1 MFIKIKKTAI
11 LSFFFVLLLS
21 CDMVIKD
28 FSENTSDN
36 SIKDTKISASTTTLR
51 PSSTTETTII
61 LSETTITTIIST
73 TTTTVDYRLQ
83 SLLINEWGDSSIS
96 NMDYIEIKH
105 FGTDESIINNMNF
118 SIRYGELNATRV
130 YLAYYVTD
138 SQINNKL
145 PTSGGVAIKPGEIF
159 LIVDKDVSD
168 SNLESIRNL
177 NNYRGKIFIST
188 EPTLIGTG
196 DRLSSNFALLADQ
209 NGNCW
214 SKTPLP
220 KVFSS
225 QVGVSG
231 YSYLARDYTNK
242 IGDTED
248 PAFWGNGPASR
259 QSAGIENAAFDDTIS
274 PSTTISST
282 TTVLPSTTILS
293 TTTVLSTTT
302 TISPS
307 TTVLSTTT
315 IPPITTVSSTTTI
328 LSSTTVLPTT
338 SSITISSTTTT
349 PSTTTTTLSNTNDLR
364 NLLINEWFDGGTNE
378 DYIEI
383 KNFGTRD
390 VVIDDTNFKVVFGS
404 NQATVAT
411 LHSFL
416 AEYEDNP
423 ANKIPTSNGTVIKS
437 GEIFLIVD
445 SDVSMD
451 NILTIRNWN
460 NFTGKIF
467 LSNEKNLIGHNDRL
481 SDNYAFLE
489 DIFENKWSITPDPAV
504 FKENVGY
511 STCSYIIRNF
521 DIYSG
526 SSKDPAS
533 WKNSTARRRTAGA
546 NNYSE

>member
-11 LSFFFVLLLS
+11 LSLFFVLLLS

-36 SIKDTKISASTTTLR
+36 SIKNTKISASTTTLR

-214 SKTPLP
+214 GKTPPP

-282 TTVLPSTTILS
+282 TTIPAITTILPPTSSTTTVLPSTTIPSTTTVLS
-293 TTTVLSTTT
+293 STTTISSSTTVLSTTT
-302 TISPS
+302 TI
-307 TTVLSTTT
+307 
-315 IPPITTVSSTTTI
+315 PP
-328 LSSTTVLPTT
+328 
-338 SSITISSTTTT
+338 TTTT

-489 DIFENKWSITPDPAV
+489 DIFANKWSITPDPAV

-521 DIYSG
+521 DIYLD
-526 SSKDPAS
+526 SSEDPAS
-533 WKNSTARRRTAGA
+533 WRNSTARRRTAGVD
-546 NNYSE
+546 NYFE